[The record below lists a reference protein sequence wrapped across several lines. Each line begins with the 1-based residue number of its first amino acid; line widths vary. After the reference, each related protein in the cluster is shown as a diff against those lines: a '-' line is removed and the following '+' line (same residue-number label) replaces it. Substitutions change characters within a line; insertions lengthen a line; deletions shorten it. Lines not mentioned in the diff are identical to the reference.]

1 MGEVQQDKIKL
12 EIEEQENLYKVSY
25 SQGISGFFH
34 SIWSNRLS
42 RIGLII
48 LSVFLLISIFGPM
61 ILDSPKSDYLN
72 RLKSPSLAHP
82 LGTDFS
88 GKDTLVQLI
97 LGSRD
102 VLLVSAYTAV
112 FSITFACIVGIVSG
126 LFGGKLDEI
135 LMMFTNIVLTI
146 PSFPVTMI
154 LSMAI
159 QIDNQLTFGLV
170 LCLWSWAGLA
180 RAIRSQVLTIKHRE
194 FIEASRIMGLSNMK
208 IIINDILPNIVSYI
222 AVNFISIMKG
232 AILAS
237 VGLMYLGLVPF
248 KGNHWGMM
256 INLALSQTGALLG
269 SSSMI
274 YFISPVVCIVLFQLG
289 CYLFATGL
297 DEALNPR
304 LRA

>member
-1 MGEVQQDKIKL
+1 MSEMHQRVV
-12 EIEEQENLYKVSY
+12 IEQKKYKVSY
-25 SQGISGFFH
+25 SQGIQAFFK
-34 SIWSNRLS
+34 SIWGNKLS
-42 RIGLII
+42 RIGFII
-48 LSVFLLISIFGPM
+48 LAAFLLISIFAPM
-61 ILDSPKSDYLN
+61 FLESPKSDYMN
-72 RLKSPSLAHP
+72 RLQAPSVAHP
-82 LGTDFS
+82 LGTDFA
-88 GKDTLVQLI
+88 GKDTLVQLL

-102 VLLVSAYTAV
+102 VLLVAAYTAV
-112 FSITFACIVGIVSG
+112 FAISFACVIGIVSG
-126 LFGGKLDEI
+126 LFGGKIDEI

-159 QIDNQLTFGLV
+159 AIDNQLTFGLV
-170 LCLWSWAGLA
+170 LSLWSWAGLA
-180 RAIRSQVLTIKHRE
+180 KAIRSQVLIIKHKE
-194 FIEASRIMGLSNMK
+194 FIEASRIMGLSNFR
-208 IIINDILPNIVSYI
+208 IIVNDILPNIVSYI

-256 INLALSQTGALLG
+256 INISLSQTGALLG
-269 SSSMI
+269 SSSMV
-274 YFISPVVCIVLFQLG
+274 YFLAPVVSIVLFQLG

>member
-1 MGEVQQDKIKL
+1 MEKAQ
-12 EIEEQENLYKVSY
+12 IERKNVHKEDY
-25 SQGISGFFH
+25 SQGVKAFFK
-34 SIWSNRLS
+34 SIWENKLS
-42 RIGLII
+42 RVGLLI
-48 LSVFLLISIFGPM
+48 LSFFLIISIFGPM
-61 ILDSPKSDYLN
+61 FLENPKSDYLN
-72 RLKSPSLAHP
+72 RLQPPSLEHP
-82 LGTDFS
+82 LGTDYA

-102 VLLVSAYTAV
+102 VLLVAAYTAV
-112 FSITFACIVGIVSG
+112 FAISFACLVGVSAG
-126 LFGGKLDEI
+126 LFGGKVDAI
-135 LMMFTNIVLTI
+135 LMMITNIILTI

-159 QIDNQLTFGLV
+159 EVRNQLSFGLV
-170 LCLWSWAGLA
+170 LSLWSWAGLA
-180 RAIRSQVLTIKHRE
+180 RAIRAQVLNIKHSD
-194 FIEASRIMGLSNMK
+194 FIEASRIMGLSSFK

-222 AVNFISIMKG
+222 AVNFIAIMKG

-248 KGNHWGMM
+248 QGNHWGMM
-256 INLALSQTGALLG
+256 ISLALSQTGALLG
-269 SSSMI
+269 SASMV
-274 YFISPVVCIVLFQLG
+274 YFISPVVSILMFQLG